1 MKHTLVLAGAVAAAL
16 LLSGCGH
23 TYPVTSGTAT
33 PSPPYVPNVSSEY
46 PIPTA
51 NSQPAGIT
59 RTSTALFFTE
69 EAGDKLGVLTQ
80 NATITE
86 YTLPEPNSEPLNL
99 TLGQDGNIWLTE
111 FGGDRIAEFNLTSA
125 GFTECTLPI
134 QTGVT
139 PTPYGIAA
147 GPDGNLWVTD
157 PASNGIWRVAPGCGS
172 FGFFALATAN
182 ANPQNITVGPNG
194 ALWFT
199 EYNADQIGEIFTGA
213 TAGSSPAEFKV
224 SAGAGLGVIT
234 SGSDTALWFT
244 ETKTDKLGRMLTTGQ
259 LASETLL
266 AGVGQPYGLVNAPD
280 GNFYIGDQTKSQI
293 AQVIVSTTPAK
304 INLYPTKTSN
314 AGPFWLTIGPDN
326 EIYFTE
332 QTANNIGQFKYF

>member
-23 TYPVTSGTAT
+23 TYPVSSGSPT
-33 PSPPYVPNVSSEY
+33 PAPPFVPNVSSEY
-46 PIPTA
+46 AIPTA
-51 NSQPAGIT
+51 NAQPAGIT
-59 RTSTALFFTE
+59 KISTALFFTE
-69 EAGDKLGVLTQ
+69 EAADKLGVLGE

-86 YTLPEPNSEPLNL
+86 YPLPVANSKPLGI

-111 FGGDRIAEFNLTSA
+111 FGGDRIAEFNLGTA
-125 GFTECTLPI
+125 GFTECTLPV

-157 PASNGIWRVAPGCGS
+157 PASNGIWRIAPGCGT
-172 FGFFALATAN
+172 FGFFALATPN
-182 ANPQNITVGPNG
+182 ADPQNITVGPNG

-199 EYNADQIGEIFTGA
+199 EYNVDQIGEIFTSA
-213 TAGSSPAEFKV
+213 TPLVTQPTEFKV

-234 SGSDTALWFT
+234 SGSDSAIWFT
-244 ETKTDKLGRMLTTGQ
+244 ETKSDKLGRMLTTGT
-259 LASETLL
+259 LASETPLP
-266 AGVGQPYGLVNAPD
+266 GVSQPYGLVNAPD
-280 GNFYIGDQTKSQI
+280 GNFYIGDIAKSNI
-293 AQVIVSTTPAK
+293 VQVIISNPVA
-304 INLYPTKTSN
+304 INLFPTKTSN

-326 EIYFTE
+326 EVYFTE